1 MRTSG
6 QMEAIAGK
14 GRLPAPITVR
24 ASVGGAVNLWY
35 FHSPKNRR
43 RYVFCG
49 ELIFLQAILLEADL
63 TVTAYGS
70 PGGTSTTDRQ
80 EARSPHLIAT
90 NIDGRT
96 TQYYISYIDGSGRA
110 GKEAVTPAGTGE
122 RDDVRRVV
130 VTDRTIK
137 DRNVEID
144 NWIFLCAAMNRV
156 RMHPHHF
163 EAETLRRLASG
174 ADGVTLG
181 RALDEAGID
190 PALMLGA
197 IAAGI
202 QRGSYACETVLAPIT
217 LSTVVTRGRTS

>member
-6 QMEAIAGK
+6 QMQAIAGK

-49 ELIFLQAILLEADL
+49 ELVFLQAILLEADL

-70 PGGTSTTDRQ
+70 AGGTSTTDRRQ
-80 EARSPHLIAT
+80 ANPPHLIAT

-96 TQYYISYIDGSGRA
+96 TEYFITYIDGRGRA
-110 GKEAVTPAGTGE
+110 GKEAITPAGTGE
-122 RDDVRRVV
+122 RDDVRTVV

-156 RMHPHHF
+156 RMHAPHF
-163 EAETLRRLASG
+163 EAETLRHLTSSAE
-174 ADGVTLG
+174 GVTLG
-181 RALDEAGID
+181 RALDEPGVD

-202 QRGSYACETVLAPIT
+202 QRGSYACETVIAPMT
-217 LSTVVTRGRTS
+217 LSTVVTRGRPS